1 MAALQS
7 LSLLRLSPV
16 IKECNK
22 YPKKHDTSKKEL
34 KRAGVEDPSAVN
46 PGLAD
51 YEAIGRL
58 RARQLMTFIR
68 TKRIDLNEAF
78 SKYDTHNIGE
88 IDIRDFVT
96 MLRDDF
102 KLGWPDE
109 DYECLA
115 ELFDGERPDDH
126 GDGRVELTHIL
137 SYDKG
142 PMDNAMLCATVIIYL
157 LYPTIA
163 RAMFTALACRAGL
176 EDGSADMYLEYD
188 LESPCFDSTHVW
200 FLLMIVVPSLGLYII
215 AFPILGMLNLKRNIA
230 KLGWHNDTITYRYSV
245 LMSGYRREFWFWEVV
260 VSTRKVL
267 LVRIAVFMGNYG
279 TETQFFCAVLV
290 IVFSLA
296 LQVHY
301 RPMAND
307 LLNRVENYSLMV
319 LFLTLYLGLL
329 FWDTVVGASRDW
341 LAVGLIIMNSLFTAW
356 CMGTI
361 MLQWAERNAGSRV
374 SRCLEKIDS
383 NSAIVAI
390 IIIVPSLLY
399 LITLSIM
406 GACGCKCCDEKKD
419 HREKRKL
426 GQDRPGNSSNFEFD
440 SKLASSRSNGRFT
453 SKRLTLSNETGR
465 QIFIDANMQKTRSK
479 KLEIERKQRE
489 SHEKLMERRVRRTSS
504 NVNMQPLEES
514 SIPSGEVEM
523 LNLSPATAKNK
534 KSSRVTPATPATPT
548 PPTQS
553 ENGKKTEVTS
563 VETHQKELMQDLA
576 SDFMFD
582 SGEDH
587 DGASEEEKVFTL

>member
-1 MAALQS
+1 M
-7 LSLLRLSPV
+7 
-16 IKECNK
+16 
-22 YPKKHDTSKKEL
+22 
-34 KRAGVEDPSAVN
+34 G
-46 PGLAD
+46 
-51 YEAIGRL
+51 
-58 RARQLMTFIR
+58 
-68 TKRIDLNEAF
+68 
-78 SKYDTHNIGE
+78 
-88 IDIRDFVT
+88 
-96 MLRDDF
+96 
-102 KLGWPDE
+102 
-109 DYECLA
+109 
-115 ELFDGERPDDH
+115 
-126 GDGRVELTHIL
+126 
-137 SYDKG
+137 
-142 PMDNAMLCATVIIYL
+142 
-157 LYPTIA
+157 
-163 RAMFTALACRAGL
+163 
-176 EDGSADMYLEYD
+176 
-188 LESPCFDSTHVW
+188 
-200 FLLMIVVPSLGLYII
+200 
-215 AFPILGMLNLKRNIA
+215 KRNIA

-245 LMSGYRREFWFWEVV
+245 LMSGYRREFWYWEMV

-267 LVRIAVFMGNYG
+267 LVGIAVFMGNYG

-296 LQVHY
+296 L
-301 RPMAND
+301 
-307 LLNRVENYSLMV
+307 
-319 LFLTLYLGLL
+319 
-329 FWDTVVGASRDW
+329 
-341 LAVGLIIMNSLFTAW
+341 GLIIMNSLFTAW

-390 IIIVPSLLY
+390 LIIVPSLLY
-399 LITLSIM
+399 LITLSVM

-426 GQDRPGNSSNFEFD
+426 RQDRPGNSSNFEFD
-440 SKLASSRSNGRFT
+440 NKLASSRSNVRFT

-465 QIFIDANMQKTRSK
+465 QIFIDANMQNTRSK

-548 PPTQS
+548 SPTQS
-553 ENGKKTEVTS
+553 ENVKKTEVTS